1 MAAHAVEITMTED
14 MIEAMMIGTI
24 TADRTGML
32 TKIQSFKLLK
42 DKSALLV
49 QLQHKAA
56 QF

>member
-32 TKIQSFKLLK
+32 TKIHSFKLLK

-56 QF
+56 WF